1 MNGMDDTVDMPLE
14 YKKLL
19 ALVTN
24 ICKDVYHAVGR
35 GHRESIYQNAIC
47 MDLEENGIEHRPE
60 VVIPIKYRGV
70 RIGFIRSDIICD
82 GEYPFIIETKVIAKL
97 GLKERL
103 QTGRYMQYNEVW
115 GGILV
120 NFPITSEE
128 PEIEYLLMIDDK
140 LLMYDPE
147 NDNVRPVD

>member
-1 MNGMDDTVDMPLE
+1 MDVEIPPE

-19 ALVTN
+19 SLVTN
-24 ICKDVYHAVGR
+24 ICREVYCTLGK
-35 GHRESIYQNAIC
+35 GHRENIYQNAIC
-47 MDLEENGIEHRPE
+47 IDLEENEIEHRPE

-82 GEYPFIIETKVIAKL
+82 GEYPLIIETKVIAKL

-120 NFPITSEE
+120 NFPITDEE
-128 PEIEYLLMIDDK
+128 PEIEYLLIIDDK
-140 LLMYDPE
+140 LMIYEMEGDK
-147 NDNVRPVD
+147 VRSVDG